1 MDTAL
6 FTKMIL
12 TIWRYMIMVRNT
24 MNVVKGVGAGL
35 MAGAVVGYISSQMM
49 KNPKQTKKK
58 AAHAVGAVESLLD
71 NVQAMLK

>member
-1 MDTAL
+1 
-6 FTKMIL
+6 
-12 TIWRYMIMVRNT
+12 MVKNT

-35 MAGAVVGYISSQMM
+35 VAGAVVGYVGSQMK

-58 AAHAVGAVESLLD
+58 AAHAVSAVENLLD